1 LARGDYI
8 WIAEAD
14 DLAKPD
20 FLERMLRGVSTA
32 DDVLMGYCQSEAID
46 EHGSL
51 LMPDYLSY
59 TNDLSIEHWAEPY
72 FANGTQEVEVALG
85 IKNTIPNVSAVLF
98 RRQALRDVMDGQL
111 DQVLKYKVA
120 GDWLVYLHI
129 LRAGK
134 LFYDSHVSNSHRR
147 HSSSVTL
154 GMVAAAHYG
163 EVVELQ
169 ECAKSMFSMSS
180 QSIAKAERY
189 RAALREHLDIAPG
202 SGVGS

>member
-1 LARGDYI
+1 
-8 WIAEAD
+8 
-14 DLAKPD
+14 
-20 FLERMLRGVSTA
+20 
-32 DDVLMGYCQSEAID
+32 
-46 EHGSL
+46 
-51 LMPDYLSY
+51 MPDYLSY
-59 TNDLSIEHWAEPY
+59 TNDLSAEHWAEPY
-72 FANGTQEVEVALG
+72 FASGTQEVEVALG